1 MLITNRKITLAL
13 LLAGL
18 VICTATCVFVDR
30 ELSYYGRC
38 LFSHGRILNYFEVKN
53 MGSSST
59 SFPDCVELQDDGLP
73 VIAKGCAMNGYSSI
87 IVDTIISYGFND
99 SVVVA
104 QFVSAEGNEYYY
116 IDTPFS
122 YQPMIILSDSITEKC
137 PTKVFRL
144 TKWVEGVNCAP
155 LILVYTRNLSL
166 FLSALILIG
175 LLGWV
180 IRNRNILT
188 KRRQGTKG
196 TRE

>member
-1 MLITNRKITLAL
+1 MLKTNRKITLAL
-13 LLAGL
+13 LLLAL
-18 VICTATCVFVDR
+18 VICTATCIIADR

-53 MGSSST
+53 MGSFST

-73 VIAKGCAMNGYSSI
+73 IIAKGCTLNRYSGI

-104 QFVSAEGNEYYY
+104 QFVSVEGNEYYY

-122 YQPMIILSDSITEKC
+122 YQPIIIPSDSITGKY

-144 TKWVEGVNCAP
+144 TKWVEGVNSAP
-155 LILVYTRNLSL
+155 LILVNIRNLSL
-166 FLSALILIG
+166 FLSALIFIG
-175 LLGWV
+175 LLVWI
-180 IRNRNILT
+180 IRNRNIFT
-188 KRRQGTKG
+188 K
-196 TRE
+196 

>member
-1 MLITNRKITLAL
+1 MLITNRKIKISL

-18 VICTATCVFVDR
+18 AICTATCILVDK

-38 LFSHGRILNYFEVKN
+38 LFPHGKILNYFEVKN
-53 MGSSST
+53 MGSFSA
-59 SFPDCVELQDDGLP
+59 SFPDCVGLQDDGLP
-73 VIAKGCAMNGYSSI
+73 VIAKGSVINGYNGI

-104 QFVSAEGNEYYY
+104 QFVSAEEDEYYY

-122 YQPMIILSDSITEKC
+122 YQPIIIPSGSISGKYPTEA
-137 PTKVFRL
+137 FRL

-155 LILVYTRNLSL
+155 LILVNIRNMSLLLSV
-166 FLSALILIG
+166 LILIG

-180 IRNRNILT
+180 IRNKSLFT
-188 KRRQGTKG
+188 K
-196 TRE
+196 